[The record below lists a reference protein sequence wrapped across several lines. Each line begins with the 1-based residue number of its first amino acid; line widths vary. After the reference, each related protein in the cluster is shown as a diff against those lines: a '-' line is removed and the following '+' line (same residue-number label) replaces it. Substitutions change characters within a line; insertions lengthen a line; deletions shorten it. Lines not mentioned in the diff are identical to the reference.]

1 VETRRKEFSR
11 KEPSAANTTFFGV
24 KMSFLR
30 SAR

>member
-1 VETRRKEFSR
+1 LETRRKEFSR
-11 KEPSAANTTFFGV
+11 KEPKNGSNIFGV